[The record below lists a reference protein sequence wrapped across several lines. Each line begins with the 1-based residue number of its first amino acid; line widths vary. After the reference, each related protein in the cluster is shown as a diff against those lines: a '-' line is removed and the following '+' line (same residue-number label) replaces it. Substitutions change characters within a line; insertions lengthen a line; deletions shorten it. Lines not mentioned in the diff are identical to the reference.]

1 MTFIMEQNRPK
12 KLLLG
17 VTGGIAAYKVAE
29 LVRLLVQDNIEL
41 QVVMT
46 GAACRFITPVTL
58 QALSGNTV
66 YTDLWDPRIANNMA
80 HIDLS
85 RDCDAIVIAPASA
98 DFMAKVANGLADDLL
113 STLCLARECP
123 LLIAPAMNRQMWDN
137 PATQRN
143 AAVLAKDGVS
153 LLGPA
158 AGDQACGEVGMGRM
172 LEAADIFTAIK
183 SYFAPKLLS
192 GKNVLITAGSTFE
205 AIDPVRGI
213 TNRSSGKMGYAIAR
227 AALDAGANVTLVS
240 GPTQMP
246 TPMGA
251 TLISVTSAAEMYKA
265 VIANVANQDIFISV
279 AAVADYT
286 IKQPSRS
293 KIKKSSSALTLEL
306 APTVDIVGQVAQL
319 PNAPFCVGFAAESD
333 NLHEYAEAKRK
344 RKKLPL
350 LAANLV
356 QTAIASDDNE
366 LILFDD
372 DGVHPLGRQSKE
384 ALARQLVQHIAK
396 LMDRQITTRAR
407 SLKKTNK
414 VKN

>member
-1 MTFIMEQNRPK
+1 MEQNRPK

-17 VTGGIAAYKVAE
+17 LTGGIAAYKAAE
-29 LVRLLVQDNIEL
+29 LVRLLVQQNIAV

-46 GAACRFITPVTL
+46 EAACRFITPVTL
-58 QALSGNTV
+58 QALSGNKV
-66 YTDLWDPRIANNMA
+66 YTDLWDSSIANNMA

-85 RDCDAIVIAPASA
+85 RDVDAIIVAPASA
-98 DFMAKVANGLADDLL
+98 DFMAKVANGLAEDLL

-123 LLIAPAMNRQMWDN
+123 LLMAPAMNRQMWDN

-143 AAVLAKDGVS
+143 VATLKKDRVT

-158 AGDQACGEVGMGRM
+158 AGDQACGEIGMGRM
-172 LEAADIFTAIK
+172 LEAAEIVAGIHSF
-183 SYFAPKLLS
+183 FAPKILA
-192 GKNVLITAGSTFE
+192 GKKVLITAGPTFE

-213 TNRSSGKMGYAIAR
+213 TNRSSGKMGYAVAQ
-227 AALDAGANVTLVS
+227 AALDAGATVTLVS
-240 GPTQMP
+240 GPTHMSAPIGARVVP
-246 TPMGA
+246 TM
-251 TLISVTSAAEMYKA
+251 SAADMHKA
-265 VIANVANQDIFISV
+265 VMANIAEKDIFISV

-286 IKQPSRS
+286 VKQPSRS
-293 KIKKSSSALTLEL
+293 KIKKSTAALKLEL

-356 QTAIASDDNE
+356 QTAIGSNDNE

-372 DGVHPLGRQSKE
+372 NGVHSLGRQPKD
-384 ALARQLVQHIAK
+384 ALARQLIQHIAK
-396 LMDRQITTRAR
+396 MMAKPIAR
-407 SLKKTNK
+407 TSKKTIK
-414 VKN
+414 VKT